1 MFQAPFLR
9 PPRMAVWLVDLF
21 TPNKQSESIPGDLLE
36 EFSELASK
44 SGVAFARRWYWRQSV
59 KTVAHLIATG
69 FLVAPWLTAGTV
81 VAGWL
86 LCWGFVWSTQKA
98 VVAVLDKYQVYAH
111 IDAHVFWLIYALLI
125 ERLVEPFII
134 GCIIA
139 VAAKG
144 REMVVTMTLGLVV
157 GASSGAE
164 LAHLMLMPHWSADNF
179 RLAPLLLTTFVSPV
193 MFVIGGGIVRE
204 IRSAMSRGPSA
215 AHF

>member
-1 MFQAPFLR
+1 MFQAPFVR
-9 PPRMAVWLVDLF
+9 PPRIAVWLVDLF
-21 TPNKQSESIPGDLLE
+21 TPNKQCESIPGDLLE

-86 LCWGFVWSTQKA
+86 LGWAAYWFTQKA
-98 VVAVLDKYQVYAH
+98 VLAVLDKYQVYAH
-111 IDAHVFWLIYALLI
+111 IDAHVFWLIYALI

-157 GASSGAE
+157 GAFSGAG
-164 LAHLMLMPHWSADNF
+164 LARLMPHWSEANF
-179 RLAPLLLTTFVSPV
+179 PLAPLLLTTFVSPV

-204 IRSAMSRGPSA
+204 IRSVMSRRPSA
-215 AHF
+215 THF

>member
-1 MFQAPFLR
+1 MFQAPFVR
-9 PPRMAVWLVDLF
+9 PPRIAVWLVDLF

-36 EFSELASK
+36 EFSELGSK

-81 VAGWL
+81 VAGCL
-86 LCWGFVWSTQKA
+86 LWPVFYGSTQKA

-157 GASSGAE
+157 GASNGAG
-164 LAHLMLMPHWSADNF
+164 LAHLMPHWSEANF
-179 RLAPLLLTTFVSPV
+179 PLAPLLLTTFVSPV

-204 IRSAMSRGPSA
+204 IRSAMSRRPSA
-215 AHF
+215 THC